1 MWIKIFCLYLFRGL
15 DIITI
20 GKRSLVSVFLVS
32 KFLFR
37 KELINTWSNVV
48 AAVLITLVCLW
59 QVWYCFEIY
68 LKKDQASFLVRAI
81 ISKVCISKTSRKI
94 NLFFERDEKFY
105 ALSLVRHSAQMRT
118 ILNEFFAWFN
128 IYFDIW
134 NYAVFVGD
142 ILGSPDLKG
151 YRIKNKNTSPSSV
164 ANILL
169 IHCYWGVTRQVNIYI
184 VASSYPAIIVFIIA
198 LHYHWLFTHVCIFF
212 IIDSWW
218 NTQIHL
224 VIDQASY
231 QVN

>member
-1 MWIKIFCLYLFRGL
+1 MFWTWWKILCIEFSKAFC
-15 DIITI
+15 
-20 GKRSLVSVFLVS
+20 S
-32 KFLFR
+32 
-37 KELINTWSNVV
+37 
-48 AAVLITLVCLW
+48 
-59 QVWYCFEIY
+59 
-68 LKKDQASFLVRAI
+68 
-81 ISKVCISKTSRKI
+81 
-94 NLFFERDEKFY
+94 DEDDFKY
-105 ALSLVRHSAQMRT
+105 
-118 ILNEFFAWFN
+118 EFFAWFN

-224 VIDQASY
+224 VIEQASY